1 MLPGGN
7 LSEMMYPMTADLYY
21 STNTQNRLGEMV
33 SSWNKDRVVKC
44 SAIKDRP
51 DSAIANAMLSE
62 KFIEYNFKVNFRT
75 DDNILKSSDGT
86 SYAPTDIIIT
96 NIKDPAGN
104 IVWFEY
110 DGEPTDFEIGNVEP
124 MYDPMHNLFG
134 YRVLLRR
141 ADDQTCI
148 A

>member
-104 IVWFEY
+104 LVWFEY
-110 DGEPTDFEIGNVEP
+110 DGEPTDIEIGNIEP
-124 MYDPMHNLFG
+124 MYDPKHNLFG

-141 ADDQTCI
+141 ADDQT
-148 A
+148 